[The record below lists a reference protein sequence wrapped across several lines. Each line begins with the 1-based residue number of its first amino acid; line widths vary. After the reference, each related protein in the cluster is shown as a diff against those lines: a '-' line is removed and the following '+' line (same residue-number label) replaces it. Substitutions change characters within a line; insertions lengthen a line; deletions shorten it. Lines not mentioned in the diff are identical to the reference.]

1 MMCYIIYRRQYGC
14 DPEVGRNLSKSNM
27 QKGKPSCST
36 GGGGDRMAIHSQRHG
51 VSDGKRENH
60 PVPRGGGA
68 GSPSSLARSW
78 KTTKPHKWGGM
89 PQKAEHKTAAV
100 GEGDRRSRGISCSTG
115 GVGRIHHDVHY
126 LLKYKST

>member
-51 VSDGKRENH
+51 VSDGKRDNH
-60 PVPRGGGA
+60 PVPRGGG
-68 GSPSSLARSW
+68 GGRFSFLPGPQLENH
-78 KTTKPHKWGGM
+78 KTAQMGGGCRRKQSTKQRRWGKGM
-89 PQKAEHKTAAV
+89 PQKQRHILFHRGG
-100 GEGDRRSRGISCSTG
+100 GENTP
-115 GVGRIHHDVHY
+115 
-126 LLKYKST
+126 